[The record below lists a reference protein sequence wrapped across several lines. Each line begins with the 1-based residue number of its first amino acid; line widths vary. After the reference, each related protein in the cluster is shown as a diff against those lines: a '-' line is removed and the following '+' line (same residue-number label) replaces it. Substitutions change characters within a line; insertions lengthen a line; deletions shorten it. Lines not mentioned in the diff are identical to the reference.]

1 MPDIGAGSQPM
12 RVAQWLAEPGSEV
25 IEGDRVVE
33 ILSGG
38 VLFSVN
44 SPWTGVLD
52 RIDAASDTTVEVG
65 QSLCIINVDDAS
77 CD

>member
-12 RVAQWLAEPGSEV
+12 RVAQWLAEPGSQV

-33 ILSGG
+33 ILTGG
-38 VLFSVN
+38 VLFSVS
-44 SPWTGVLD
+44 SPWTGFLD
-52 RIDAASDTTVEVG
+52 RIDTASQMAVEVG
-65 QSLCIINVDDAS
+65 QSLGVINVDDAP